1 MNIWEKMKA
10 CELELTPK
18 ELEVYRL
25 LPEHTTLFCTST
37 ASNLATRFGIAQ
49 STLSRFCQKVGYE
62 GFSDF
67 RLDLA
72 IASAT
77 QGIDRT
83 SSAEPHDFGRN
94 FIDLVNDVLKAVPEN
109 QLNFLAQR
117 IALAPNIYV
126 TGTSSSNVPAHL
138 LSLRLLLFS
147 LHSHLIEPG
156 FDIETMRIIRP
167 TDVVVLFSAENPTHR
182 DFLSFVSEM
191 SAKNRP
197 YIVLISNTQHHPLR
211 RKVNE
216 VIVLPRS
223 SQDRYLNRLDI
234 SISQMVFAYMLLS
247 QVGQI
252 IAQRNGT

>member
-1 MNIWEKMKA
+1 MNIWEKIKA
-10 CELELTPK
+10 CESELTPK

-25 LPEHTTLFCTST
+25 LLEHTTLFCTST
-37 ASNLATRFGIAQ
+37 AGNLAMRFNIAQ

-72 IASAT
+72 IATAT
-77 QGIDRT
+77 QGVNKT
-83 SSAEPHDFGRN
+83 VSGEAHDFGRS
-94 FIDLVNDVLKAVPEN
+94 FMDLSNDVLEIIPEN
-109 QLNFLAQR
+109 QLNLLAQR
-117 IALAPNIYV
+117 IAQAPDIYI
-126 TGTSSSNVPAHL
+126 TGTSSSHVPAHL
-138 LSLRLLLFS
+138 LSLRLLLFN

-156 FDIETMRIIRP
+156 FEIEYMRVIRP
-167 TDVVVLFSAENPTHR
+167 TDVVILFSAENPTHR

-191 SAKNRP
+191 PAQKRP
-197 YIVLISNTQHHPLR
+197 YIVLVANTQHHPLR

-234 SISQMVFAYMLLS
+234 SISQMVFSYMLLS

-252 IAQRNGT
+252 IAQRSDT

>member
-10 CELELTPK
+10 CESELTPK

-25 LPEHTTLFCTST
+25 LQEHTTLFSTST
-37 ASNLATRFGIAQ
+37 ASNLAMRFGFAQ
-49 STLSRFCQKVGYE
+49 SALSRFCQKVGYE

-83 SSAEPHDFGRN
+83 VSGEPHDFGHN
-94 FIDLVNDVLKAVPEN
+94 FIDLVNMVLETVPEN

-117 IALAPNIYV
+117 IAHAPNIYT
-126 TGTSSSNVPAHL
+126 TGTSASNVPAHL
-138 LSLRLLLFS
+138 LSLRLLVFG
-147 LHSHLIEPG
+147 LHSNLIQPG
-156 FDIETMRIIRP
+156 FEIETMRIIRP
-167 TDVVVLFSAENPTHR
+167 TDVVILFSAENPTHR

-191 SAKNRP
+191 PAQKRP
-197 YIVLISNTQHHPLR
+197 YIVLVSNTQHHPLR

-216 VIVLPRS
+216 VIVLPHS
-223 SQDRYLNRLDI
+223 SQDRYPNRLDV
-234 SISQMVFAYMLLS
+234 SISQMVFSYMLVA
-247 QVGQI
+247 QVRQI
-252 IAQRNGT
+252 IAQQNDA